1 MRPKILVIVYC
12 YHKKFLLGNI
22 FNCSV
27 VERKIWKK
35 LTKTKSSKMI
45 LTWVKNH
52 VVFIT
57 PFLYLKIISMSVDH
71 SNSTFI

>member
-1 MRPKILVIVYC
+1 
-12 YHKKFLLGNI
+12 
-22 FNCSV
+22 
-27 VERKIWKK
+27 
-35 LTKTKSSKMI
+35 MI

-71 SNSTFI
+71 SNSTFFWRIHSIALFRVADRIKFNEKKEIINKIV